1 MSRNVAT
8 IYPLDLSTSSTS
20 DTVVFKKH
28 RKMNYIVLIQELG
41 ASKYTPSQNDIGL
54 SCSVSTWGE
63 TSGLGLWQSLVAREP
78 AQSDHRTS
86 L

>member
-1 MSRNVAT
+1 MSRNGAT
-8 IYPLDLSTSSTS
+8 ICPLDLSTSSTS

-28 RKMNYIVLIQELG
+28 RNMNYIVLIQELG

-63 TSGLGLWQSLVAREP
+63 TSGWSLWQSLVAGEP
-78 AQSDHRTS
+78 ARSDHRTS

>member
-1 MSRNVAT
+1 MNRNGAT
-8 IYPLDLSTSSTS
+8 IYPLDLSISSTS

-28 RKMNYIVLIQELG
+28 RNMNYIVLIQELG

-63 TSGLGLWQSLVAREP
+63 TSGWSLWRSLVAREP
-78 AQSDHRTS
+78 AQSDHRMS